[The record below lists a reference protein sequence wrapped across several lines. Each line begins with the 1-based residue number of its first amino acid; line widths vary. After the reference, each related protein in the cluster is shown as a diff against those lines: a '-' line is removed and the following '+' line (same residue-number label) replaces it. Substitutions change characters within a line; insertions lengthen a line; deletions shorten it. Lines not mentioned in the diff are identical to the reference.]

1 MNNFFS
7 IKNETENIV
16 RIELTNGKKHN
27 PLSLQLI
34 KALIKALKDVSAQT
48 KIKVIIISSE
58 GPGFSAG
65 HDLCLLYTSDA
76 ADE

>member
-1 MNNFFS
+1 MDNFFS

-27 PLSLQLI
+27 PLSLKLI
-34 KALIKALKDVSAQT
+34 KTLTKALEDVSAQNKT
-48 KIKVIIISSE
+48 KVIIISSE

-65 HDLCLLYTSDA
+65 HDLEELRQNKKN
-76 ADE
+76 